1 MVSINTQV
9 QELSIANFRPQP
21 LHKAGRTETWLWV
34 TPTIN
39 PLINKTTTANI
50 IARHQTNVKNR
61 HQINVQ
67 GDIGYR
73 AAPLQRQTKN
83 GTGGY
88 TPTSVKF

>member
-1 MVSINTQV
+1 MLINPMVSINTQV

-67 GDIGYR
+67 GDKIASEIY
-73 AAPLQRQTKN
+73 PHPQLS
-83 GTGGY
+83 
-88 TPTSVKF
+88 SVVKKQNV

>member
-67 GDIGYR
+67 GDTCH
-73 AAPLQRQTKN
+73 PWEN
-83 GTGGY
+83 SSM
-88 TPTSVKF
+88 P

>member
-1 MVSINTQV
+1 MLINPMVSINTQV

-61 HQINVQ
+61 YQINVQ
-67 GDIGYR
+67 GDKG
-73 AAPLQRQTKN
+73 P
-83 GTGGY
+83 
-88 TPTSVKF
+88 